1 MPDSASDPSEPQ
13 SRDAFDRD
21 RLETLFRRLHGGPMQ
36 AVATALILLAAWERA
51 VAAGDTNIAVEA
63 SRMLGDQVRSIG
75 PALQAIEREGLEVL
89 GTTSTKATTAQTG
102 LGGVD

>member
-1 MPDSASDPSEPQ
+1 MPDPASEPSEPQ
-13 SRDAFDRD
+13 SRDALDRD
-21 RLETLFRRLHGGPMQ
+21 RLQTLFRRLHGGPMQ

-89 GTTSTKATTAQTG
+89 GTTSTKPTTAQSA
-102 LGGVD
+102 LGDVD